1 MEQQTQLED
10 IKKKNIQI
18 SNILKDISK
27 DICILSNDLTVFPI
41 KKNNNNVIL
50 PPAGHTNPIT
60 NNSHLYF
67 TNTLRRFW

>member
-1 MEQQTQLED
+1 MNQQTQID
-10 IKKKNIQI
+10 NIKKKNIQI

-27 DICILSNDLTVFPI
+27 DICILSEDLVVFP
-41 KKNNNNVIL
+41 KNENNNNVIL
-50 PPAGHTNPIT
+50 RPAGHTNPIT

>member
-1 MEQQTQLED
+1 MEQRTQIDE
-10 IKKKNIQI
+10 IKKKNIHI
-18 SNILKDISK
+18 SNILKDISR
-27 DICILSNDLTVFPI
+27 DICILSEDLTIFPRNEDNTI
-41 KKNNNNVIL
+41 ITL

>member
-1 MEQQTQLED
+1 MNQQTQID
-10 IKKKNIQI
+10 QIKKKNIQI

-27 DICILSNDLTVFPI
+27 DICILSDDLVVFP
-41 KKNNNNVIL
+41 KKDEQQQAPL
-50 PPAGHTNPIT
+50 PPAGHVTPIT

>member
-1 MEQQTQLED
+1 MERIQIDE

-18 SNILKDISK
+18 SNVLKDISK
-27 DICILSNDLTVFPI
+27 DILVLSEDLTIFPRNEDNTI
-41 KKNNNNVIL
+41 ITL

>member
-1 MEQQTQLED
+1 MNQQTQID
-10 IKKKNIQI
+10 NIKKKNIQI

-27 DICILSNDLTVFPI
+27 DICILSEDLVVFP
-41 KKNNNNVIL
+41 KNENNNNVIL